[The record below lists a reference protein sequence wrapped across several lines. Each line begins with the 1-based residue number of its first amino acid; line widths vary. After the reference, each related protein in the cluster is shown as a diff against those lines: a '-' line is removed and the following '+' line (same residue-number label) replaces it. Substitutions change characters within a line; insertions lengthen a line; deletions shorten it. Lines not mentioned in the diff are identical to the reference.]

1 MPVDLSGGPRAV
13 AVEVADS
20 VVEGDTWEVSFWLE
34 GDGGVPDMR
43 LDGRAV
49 RGCRRQGDAAVC
61 RFAGLR
67 QGEHRL
73 RVDGGMSLWARV
85 GPWDWRDAV
94 VYLVIPDRFRDGD
107 PTNNGGGEFDR
118 ASPLARHGG
127 DFRGLRSGLDHLTE
141 LGVNVVWTTPA
152 VSNVRAGVPHEFGV
166 HRGFHGYW
174 PERLEEVDAHLGD
187 EAELMEMTSDFEQAG
202 VRTLMDVV
210 VNHLG
215 YGAEESANPELVR
228 VPCPPEER
236 SDEIRGCLFGLP
248 DLRTESPSV
257 AARVEAATRRWV
269 GPDRGAHA
277 VRLDAVK
284 HVGRSFVRRL
294 SDALRAE
301 RPDVWVVG
309 EVWGADPVNPS
320 YDVWFDEAGLDALYD
335 FGFSG
340 QALGFVTGRARSVAV
355 AAALEG
361 RMRAAASS
369 GRSWLHFLNTH
380 DTPSFLHR
388 VGDPRQMRLATTLL
402 MTVWGVPVLF
412 SGDEVGRLAADW
424 PHNRPDFPAEG
435 VWDRRTLD
443 HHRRLIELRRRH
455 PALSRGDHRTLHAA
469 GDQLVF
475 LRWWVD
481 ASGGVA
487 DAVVVA
493 LNRSEREVTLELPI
507 PPELSGAPP
516 LPGLSANQD
525 RLRLR
530 VPPIEAL
537 ILAPLR

>member
-1 MPVDLSGGPRAV
+1 MPVDLSGGPRAA

-20 VVEGDTWEVSFWLE
+20 VIEGDAWEVSLWLE
-34 GDGGVPDMR
+34 GAGGVPEMT
-43 LDGRAV
+43 LDGRSV
-49 RGCRRQGDAAVC
+49 RGCRRQGEAAVC

-67 QGEHRL
+67 QGEHHL
-73 RVDGGMSLWARV
+73 QVSGGLSLWGRV

-118 ASPLARHGG
+118 ASPVARHGG
-127 DFRGLRSGLDHLTE
+127 DLRGLRDGLDHLTE
-141 LGVNVVWTTPA
+141 LGINVVWTTPA
-152 VSNVRAGVPHEFGV
+152 VSNVLGGVPHEAWV

-174 PERLEEVDAHLGD
+174 PERLEEVDPHLGD
-187 EAELMEMTSDFEQAG
+187 EAGLLELTSDFEQAG
-202 VRTLMDVV
+202 IRTLMDVV

-215 YGAEESANPELVR
+215 YGAEEAGDPALVR
-228 VPCPPEER
+228 VPCPPDER
-236 SDEIRGCLFGLP
+236 ADEVRGCLLGLP
-248 DLRTESPSV
+248 DLRTEAPGV

-269 GPDRGAHA
+269 GPARGAHG
-277 VRLDAVK
+277 VRLDAAK
-284 HVGRSFVRRL
+284 HVDRPFVRRL
-294 SDALRAE
+294 SDALRVE
-301 RPDVWVVG
+301 RADAWVVG
-309 EVWGADPVNPS
+309 EVWGADPADPAH
-320 YDVWFDEAGLDALYD
+320 DVWFDEAGLDALYD

-340 QALGFVTGRARSVAV
+340 QALGFVTGRARPAAV
-355 AAALEG
+355 AAALED
-361 RMRAAASS
+361 RMRAAAPS
-369 GRSWLHFLNTH
+369 GRAWLHFLNTH

-388 VGDPRQMRLATTLL
+388 VGDPRQMRLATSLL
-402 MTVWGVPVLF
+402 LTVWGVPVIF
-412 SGDEVGRLAADW
+412 SGDEVGRLATEW

-435 VWDRRTLD
+435 VWDRRTFD

-455 PALSRGDHRTLHAA
+455 PALSRGAHRTLHAA

-493 LNRSEREVTLELPI
+493 LNRSEREATVDLPI

-516 LPGLSANQD
+516 LPGLSAEQD

-530 VPPIEAL
+530 IPPVDAL